1 MLLVSTKQEIRT
13 KNCTLLLYHIE
24 LWTNLIWNCF
34 LNHSS
39 AWRCS
44 GITVWFAF
52 DQERQHFAFSIP
64 NNTFDVFHSAF
75 PLPLCCGSSALHRM
89 QQNVLDAE
97 SPLKMYRTFSM
108 QKMFY
113 RVQGTQ
119 DQTMLQRDYLCA
131 SGYSKRPLVDFSW
144 CSVGRPTKTFQHFH
158 RAAAWY
164 DAAQRHCVWA
174 FTQGHCYANHLRKRV
189 LTYAIYAMLRKKK
202 SNIRNNTRYP
212 GGGVRTPP
220 PE

>member
-1 MLLVSTKQEIRT
+1 MAKPTRTMASGQPKKKMLLVSTKQEIRK

-44 GITVWFAF
+44 GVTVWFAF
-52 DQERQHFAFSIP
+52 DQERQHFALSIP

-97 SPLKMYRTFSM
+97 SPLKMYRNFQCRKCSTGYKVHRTK
-108 QKMFY
+108 QCYK
-113 RVQGTQ
+113 GT
-119 DQTMLQRDYLCA
+119 TCA
-131 SGYSKRPLVDFSW
+131 PAD
-144 CSVGRPTKTFQHFH
+144 
-158 RAAAWY
+158 
-164 DAAQRHCVWA
+164 
-174 FTQGHCYANHLRKRV
+174 
-189 LTYAIYAMLRKKK
+189 
-202 SNIRNNTRYP
+202 IRN
-212 GGGVRTPP
+212 GL
-220 PE
+220 